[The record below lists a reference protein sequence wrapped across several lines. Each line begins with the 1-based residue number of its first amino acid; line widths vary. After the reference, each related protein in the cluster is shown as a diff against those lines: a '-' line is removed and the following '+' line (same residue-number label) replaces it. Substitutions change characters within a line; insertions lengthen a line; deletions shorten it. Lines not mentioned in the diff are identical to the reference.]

1 MELNLYNNSKKI
13 MKTKLKFLSLF
24 LILAIAFVACRPD
37 DPDDGGDLPAP
48 DARLNY
54 QGIWKCSEIGGQSY
68 NVNIS
73 LDTTT
78 ESQIKL
84 YNFHHQG
91 FDEKVNAVVAG
102 TSLSIFPQ
110 TMCQGTINIEGT
122 ATMQSNKTTMSFYY
136 TVNDGIDL
144 DTVQAT
150 YTKQSL

>member
-1 MELNLYNNSKKI
+1 

-24 LILAIAFVACRPD
+24 LILAIAFVGCKPD
-37 DPDDGGDLPAP
+37 DPDDGNGLPAP

-91 FDEKVNAVVAG
+91 FDEKVNALVAG
-102 TSLSIFPQ
+102 TSLTIYPQ
-110 TMCQGTINIEGT
+110 KMCQETIDVEGT
-122 ATMQSNKTTMSFYY
+122 ATLQSNKTTMSFYHI
-136 TVNDGIDL
+136 VNDGIDL
-144 DTVQAT
+144 DTVRAT

>member
-54 QGIWKCSEIGGQSY
+54 QGIWKCSEIGGQAY

-84 YNFHHQG
+84 YNFHNRALIKG
-91 FDEKVNAVVAG
+91 KCC
-102 TSLSIFPQ
+102 SSR
-110 TMCQGTINIEGT
+110 NIVEYIP
-122 ATMQSNKTTMSFYY
+122 SNYVSRDY
-136 TVNDGIDL
+136 
-144 DTVQAT
+144 
-150 YTKQSL
+150 